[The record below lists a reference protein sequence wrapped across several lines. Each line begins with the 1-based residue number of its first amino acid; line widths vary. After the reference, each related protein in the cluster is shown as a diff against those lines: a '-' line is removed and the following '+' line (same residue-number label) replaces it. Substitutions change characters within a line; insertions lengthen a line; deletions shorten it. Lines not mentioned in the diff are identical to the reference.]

1 VPRSAQGSRREFR
14 IEVQRDASKRTTE
27 VITTMRW
34 GCGKN
39 FDNVGPE
46 ARHGRLRRMTMTI
59 NTQIGP
65 GVNADGRGPDSLR
78 LDRQLAQ
85 VVALSHGTLYEQAS
99 AAATCSS
106 ALAPVAG
113 VTVAAGHVAPPAA
126 AAATTLSLYNP
137 VGERV
142 QPRDP
147 RRVPEPPDGHAGHR
161 GVVVVHRSRRWA
173 RHADHGDAE
182 RDGRAGAGGWRRQR
196 IAKGFAATALT
207 GGPLHT
213 ANRQFPSSMFAA
225 AIAATSLGA
234 NVVDVVDGGLVLPP
248 GYVVSLCPPAAG
260 TSHVVAAQI
269 LFAQVAIPS

>member
-1 VPRSAQGSRREFR
+1 
-14 IEVQRDASKRTTE
+14 
-27 VITTMRW
+27 
-34 GCGKN
+34 
-39 FDNVGPE
+39 
-46 ARHGRLRRMTMTI
+46 MTMTI

-99 AAATCSS
+99 RGNLFICAT
-106 ALAPVAG
+106 PVAG
-113 VTVAAGHVAPPAA
+113 VTVAAAHVAPPAA

-137 VGERV
+137 PGSGVNLEIL
-142 QPRDP
+142 
-147 RRVPEPPDGHAGHR
+147 AGFLNHLTGTPGT
-161 GVVVVHRSRRWA
+161 GVWSWCIGPASSGTLITATPNATVA
-173 RHADHGDAE
+173 PAL
-182 RDGRAGAGGWRRQR
+182 AGGAVSA
-196 IAKGFAATALT
+196 AKGFAATALT

-234 NVVDVVDGGLVLPP
+234 NIIDVVDGGLVLPP

-269 LFAQVAIPS
+269 LFAQVPIPS